1 MLTFN
6 SKAKI
11 LIKKKS
17 STKPFKKKAQQN
29 LFLKKT
35 LDNKCFYFSKQM
47 ENPIGSGKKS
57 KKMPKD
63 ETKKIAKTK
72 EKTK

>member
-1 MLTFN
+1 
-6 SKAKI
+6 
-11 LIKKKS
+11 
-17 STKPFKKKAQQN
+17 
-29 LFLKKT
+29 
-35 LDNKCFYFSKQM
+35 M

-72 EKTK
+72 EKTKWTRVNLLNPS